1 MIKKSL
7 LGFLLQGIGSV
18 IAFLAQFYLAKKFGA
33 SEFGKF
39 NYYFGI
45 IGFISIFL
53 IYGFQYSVSKYK
65 NEIDTNQD
73 TLNSFSILSIVV
85 LPVALIY
92 FYLNNYNIKIIAL
105 LIVGVFSFSLLE
117 IFRIIYTVNF
127 KSNRAI
133 FLKTWLFNVLFL
145 LIALFLN
152 SQTNLTDSLLIAL
165 VVSCSVISLP
175 ILFFKNIKVNF
186 SIDFIKKS
194 FPFFVIQLCYT
205 SHIYLSK
212 IIPSNY
218 HGYELIAGISIAIL
232 VSRVISLIGSTSSF
246 ILMPYFSDLFK
257 DNKQSKVIDSYKE
270 IRSINT
276 SLILPLFS
284 LIVIYS
290 KQILSLISQEYIQYN
305 LILIIIC
312 MGTIF
317 PIILGPNGTVILMTK
332 SFKKEINS
340 GLILICTFLFIT
352 LIFGSI
358 NILIIPFAFALAE
371 IFASFYKAFIVKKM
385 FNFTI
390 NYKFYIKIL
399 FAIFL
404 NFILFYSVST
414 LRPSPLFYFSIFLIL
429 ILSIFLNM
437 LILTD
442 KKNKNK
448 YQNIINDFCNSLKL

>member
-7 LGFLLQGIGSV
+7 LGFLLQSIGSI

-33 SEFGKF
+33 NEFGKF

-73 TLNSFSILSIVV
+73 TLNSFSLLCIVV
-85 LPVALIY
+85 LPVTFIY
-92 FYLNNYNIKIIAL
+92 FYLNNFNNKIIAL
-105 LIVGVFSFSLLE
+105 LLVGVFSFSLLE

-165 VVSCSVISLP
+165 VVSCSVISVP
-175 ILFFKNIKVNF
+175 IFIFKKMKVSF
-186 SIDFIKKS
+186 SIVFLKKS
-194 FPFFVIQLCYT
+194 FPFFLIQLCYT

-218 HGYELIAGISIAIL
+218 HGYEFIAGISIAIL

-246 ILMPYFSDLFK
+246 ILMPYFSDLF
-257 DNKQSKVIDSYKE
+257 NENRVNEVIDSYKE

-276 SLILPLFS
+276 SLIIPLFT
-284 LIVIYS
+284 LIITYS
-290 KQILSLISQEYIQYN
+290 KQILSLIGQEYNQYN
-305 LILIIIC
+305 LTLIIIC
-312 MGTIF
+312 IGSIF

-340 GLILICTFLFIT
+340 GLILICTFLIIS
-352 LIFGSI
+352 LLFGSI

-371 IFASFYKAFIVKKM
+371 ILASFYKAYIVKKI
-385 FNFTI
+385 FNFSLDYLLFT
-390 NYKFYIKIL
+390 KIL
-399 FAIFL
+399 LAISL
-404 NFILFYSVST
+404 NFILFYYSST
-414 LRPSPLFYFSIFLIL
+414 LEPSLIFYFSIPLIL
-429 ILSIFLNM
+429 ILSISLNM
-437 LILTD
+437 VILTD
-442 KKNKNK
+442 KKNKVK
-448 YQNIINDFCNSLKL
+448 YQTKINDFCNSFKL

>member
-145 LIALFLN
+145 LIALILN
-152 SQTNLTDSLLIAL
+152 SHTKLTDQLLIAL
-165 VVSCSVISLP
+165 VISSSVISVP
-175 ILFFKNIKVNF
+175 IFLFKKIKVSI
-186 SIDFIKKS
+186 SIDFLKKS
-194 FPFFVIQLCYT
+194 FPFFIIQLCYT
-205 SHIYLSK
+205 SHLYLSK

-218 HGYELIAGISIAIL
+218 HGYEIIAGISIAIL

-246 ILMPYFSDLFK
+246 ILMPYFSDLF
-257 DNKQSKVIDSYKE
+257 NKNRVNEVIDSYKE

-276 SLILPLFS
+276 SLIIPLFT
-284 LIVIYS
+284 LIITYS
-290 KQILSLISQEYIQYN
+290 KQILSLIGQEYNQYN

-312 MGTIF
+312 TGSIF

-340 GLILICTFLFIT
+340 GLILICTFLIIS
-352 LIFGSI
+352 LLFGSI

-371 IFASFYKAFIVKKM
+371 ILASFYKAYIVKKI
-385 FNFTI
+385 FNFSLD
-390 NYKFYIKIL
+390 YILFTKIL
-399 FAIFL
+399 LAISL
-404 NFILFYSVST
+404 NFILFYFTST
-414 LRPSPLFYFSIFLIL
+414 LEPSLIFYFSISIIL
-429 ILSIFLNM
+429 FLSICLNM
-437 LILTD
+437 VILTD
-442 KKNKNK
+442 KKNKVK
-448 YQNIINDFCNSLKL
+448 YQTKINDFCNSFKL